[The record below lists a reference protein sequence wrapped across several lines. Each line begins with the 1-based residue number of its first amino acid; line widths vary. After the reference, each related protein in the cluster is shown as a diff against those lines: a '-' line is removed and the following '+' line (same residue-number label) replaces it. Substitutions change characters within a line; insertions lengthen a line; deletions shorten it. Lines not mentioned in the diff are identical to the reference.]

1 MFEAIN
7 PAYWWGA
14 TAISVP
20 IIIHLINRLRYRR
33 IRWAAM
39 EFLLKSQQ
47 RNRRKLILEQ
57 LLLLAAR
64 CCIVLL
70 VVVFLVRPT
79 GCLDQA
85 GAGAADWPTYH
96 VALIDDSLSMQDVED
111 PRNPESPTAFTTGTR
126 LLTEL
131 ARKYAEAPS
140 AHYLTVLR
148 FSAPEA
154 PEFGKP
160 FDQLGGAAPGQQL
173 TADEARRLKER
184 LDALRC
190 GFAPQSPLKAL
201 QEAARY
207 FDNVKEGHK
216 VLHVFSDFRRRDW
229 AEGGEADQSAELLAA
244 LARAGKVQVRLHDLA
259 QPRRSTNPTET
270 PRAHVNLGIVGMS
283 ARSRIRTE
291 DDRTPI
297 EGVPTRI
304 VTPGL
309 PLYLH
314 VAVRNFSDT
323 ERSGV
328 RLQVRV
334 DGIERTSKT
343 IDRLAGGQEAVVVFD
358 LTFGPEEALGFKQIT
373 AVLEDPDRQDHL
385 FADNTRFT
393 YVELRKEVPVLLV
406 DPDLAASEPPSAS
419 YYLMKALTGSTR
431 SGLRPERLN
440 PREFRGDEVVVV
452 DAKGGKDTR
461 RKIDQYPVIFLL
473 NISGVGEGTGDLHPD
488 GLKALETYVRRGG
501 SVVFF
506 LGERTNVV
514 SFNRDLYKNGQGI
527 FPVPLL
533 PRPEASRADA
543 FVDDPPDE
551 TDPDAKLRLL
561 RSNHPAFPFRGE
573 LAKLLTDY
581 LTINRYF
588 RVDPA
593 WQMPDNVVP
602 LVQLSNRKPL
612 SLYVNDA
619 RDLASRLEIAAPAFL
634 AERIR
639 SYTDRI
645 REWIQVPEAKR
656 AQKGPLIEAVG
667 GLLSD
672 ADLGDFW
679 SAGDRTQLR
688 QDLEKFHQTL
698 LTGDPVAFEATVGNG
713 KVKGHVVAF
722 LTPAAPTPIQNKDY
736 TWNNWA
742 NELPFTFVPMILAL
756 HDHLATLSR
765 SAGEIETNQEIGSVS
780 ELRLDAE
787 RYVARIEMWHQK
799 EGDPDPVRIDTIMA
813 REERGELV
821 ATLRPLAGPGH
832 YRLRLNPPGTE
843 GDPETAYLTAKGDP
857 EEWPIAFNVNSRLEG
872 NLARISEAELHD
884 KLAAGL
890 QRGEQRVALD
900 QALAFVQSKR
910 WFVPNPLEGASEEIS
925 RNRSWS
931 EYWWLLLVF
940 LGLLLAEQYLAVRFS
955 HHLQGGVATV
965 PAQARRSLRTA
976 PARPQEPEALVRS

>member
-7 PAYWWGA
+7 PMYWWGA
-14 TAISVP
+14 TAVSVP

-70 VVVFLVRPT
+70 LVVFLVRPT

-85 GAGAADWPTYH
+85 NARSADWPTYH
-96 VALIDDSLSMQDVED
+96 VAVLDDSLSMQDLEE
-111 PRNPESPTAFTTGTR
+111 PRNPDSPTAFTAATR

-140 AHYLTVLR
+140 AHYLTVLK
-148 FSAPEA
+148 FSAPDA

-160 FDQLGGAAPGQQL
+160 YDQLGGAPPGQQL
-173 TADEARRLKER
+173 TSDEVRRLKER

-190 GFAPQSPLKAL
+190 GFAPQSALAAL

-216 VLHVFSDFRRRDW
+216 VLHIFSDFRRRDW
-229 AEGGEADQSAELLAA
+229 AEGGEAEQAAELLAA
-244 LARAGKVQVRLHDLA
+244 LSWSGKVQVRLHDLA
-259 QPRRSTNPTET
+259 LPRRSANPAES
-270 PRAHVNLGIVGMS
+270 PRAHVNLGIVDLS
-283 ARSRIRTE
+283 VRSRIRWE
-291 DDRTPI
+291 EDRTVP

-304 VTPGL
+304 VTPAL
-309 PLYLH
+309 PVYLH
-314 VAVRNFSDT
+314 AVVRNFSDL
-323 ERSGV
+323 ERTNV

-334 DGIERTSKT
+334 DGVERTSK
-343 IDRLAGGQEAVVVFD
+343 IIPRLGGGEEATVVFD
-358 LTFGPEEALGFKQIT
+358 LTFGPEDALGFKQIS

-385 FADNTRFT
+385 APDNVRFT

-406 DPDLAASEPPSAS
+406 DPDLGVAEPPPAS

-431 SGLRPERLN
+431 SGLRPERIS
-440 PREFRGDEVVVV
+440 PRDFRGDEVVVL
-452 DAKGGKDTR
+452 DAKGSKDTR

-473 NISGVGEGTGDLHPD
+473 NLSGVGEGTGDLHPA

-514 SFNRDLYKNGQGI
+514 SFNRDLYNNGQGI

-533 PRPEASRADA
+533 ARPEASRSEA
-543 FVDDPPDE
+543 FVEDPPDE
-551 TDPDAKLRLL
+551 TDSYAKLRIV
-561 RSNHPAFPFRGE
+561 RGNHPAFPFRGE

-588 RVDPA
+588 RVDPG
-593 WQMPDNVVP
+593 WTPPEHVVP
-602 LVQLSNRKPL
+602 LVQLANRKPL
-612 SLYVNDA
+612 SQYVNDA
-619 RDLASRLEIAAPAFL
+619 RDLAARVEAAAPAAL
-634 AERIR
+634 AERVR
-639 SYTDRI
+639 GYTDRI

-656 AQKGPLIEAVG
+656 AQKGPLIEAIG
-667 GLLSD
+667 GLLGD
-672 ADLGDFW
+672 AELADFW
-679 SAGDRTQLR
+679 TLGERSQLR
-688 QDLEKFHQTL
+688 QDLEKFYQTL
-698 LTGDPVAFEATVGNG
+698 LTGDPVVFESAVGPG

-765 SAGEIETNQEIGSVS
+765 SAGEIEVNQEIGTST

-787 RYVARIEMWHQK
+787 RYVARIELWHQK
-799 EGDPDPVRIDTIMA
+799 EGDADPVRVDTIMA

-821 ATLRPLAGPGH
+821 ATLRPLSGPGH

-843 GDPETAYLTAKGDP
+843 GNPETAYLTAKGDP
-857 EEWPIAFNVNSRLEG
+857 EEWPLAFNVNSRLEG
-872 NLARISEAELHD
+872 DLARLAEADLHD
-884 KLAAGL
+884 KLAGGL
-890 QRGEQRVALD
+890 QKGEQRVARD
-900 QALAFVQSKR
+900 QALAFVQGKS
-910 WFVPNPLEGASEEIS
+910 WFVTNPLEGASEEAS
-925 RNRSWS
+925 RSRSWS

-940 LGLLLAEQYLAVRFS
+940 LGLLLVEQFMAVRFS

-976 PARPQEPEALVRS
+976 PARPQEAEALVRS